1 MSLSQ
6 TLKLLLTQEAN
17 WRRQTIN
24 LNASENYTSPLVK
37 QLIGLH
43 PSYDFYTFPP
53 SGGSI
58 DGPWYFTQPPYL
70 QKIEA
75 HINQLGKILLDCNI
89 LDPRPKG
96 GQASEIA
103 VLTGLA
109 KAGDKVLYV
118 QEQDGGHFGLNFIS
132 QKIGIQLIPIPFD
145 GENYQIDVEKTQ
157 QLILKI
163 WKKETPRKIIL
174 IGQSFVLRQQPLDK
188 LVEKAKNQFPDLI
201 VAYDVSHIL
210 GLIIGKQFTNPISQ
224 GVDFI
229 HGSTHK
235 TFPGPQK
242 GILGFPVHFD
252 NNLRLTIQ
260 QALAP
265 GLQSNCG
272 TSEILGLA
280 VALEEMQIHGIAYAS
295 AVCQHAQYLAQLLD
309 KAGFHIAGKH
319 FGFTETHQVWI
330 IISTEQRAWQAFSQ
344 LHRIGIRVYPAYLPF
359 VKAWGLRLSTN
370 AITRLGFSKSEICT
384 LAQWITDVLLN
395 NCMPE
400 KIFRQVKLLMKK
412 FPLYTVKYALHDEDV
427 HSIFRVNHQE
437 FFE

>member
-17 WRRQTIN
+17 WRKQTIN

-58 DGPWYFTQPPYL
+58 DGPWYFPQPPYL
-70 QKIEA
+70 QQIEV
-75 HINQLGKILLDCNI
+75 HINQLGKILLACSI

-96 GQASEIA
+96 GQAAEIA

-109 KAGDKVLYV
+109 KAGDKVFYV
-118 QEQDGGHFGLNFIS
+118 QGQDGGHFGLNFIS

-145 GENYQIDVEKTQ
+145 EENYQIDVDKTQ
-157 QLILKI
+157 QLIPTL
-163 WKKETPRKIIL
+163 WQKETPRKIIL
-174 IGQSFVLRQQPLDK
+174 IGQSFILRQQPLAK

-201 VAYDVSHIL
+201 VACDVSHTL

-242 GILGFPVHFD
+242 AILGFPTHFD
-252 NNLRLTIQ
+252 NSLRLTIQ

-272 TSEILGLA
+272 TSEILALA
-280 VALEEMQIHGIAYAS
+280 AALEEMQIHGNAYAS

-309 KAGFHIAGKH
+309 KAGFHVAGKH
-319 FGFTETHQVWI
+319 FGFTETHQIWI
-330 IISTEQRAWQAFSQ
+330 SIGTEQRAWQAFSQ
-344 LHRIGIRVYPAYLPF
+344 LHRAGIRAYPAYLPF
-359 VKAWGLRLSTN
+359 VKTWGLRLSTN
-370 AITRLGFSKSEICT
+370 AITRLGFSKSEIHT

-395 NCMPE
+395 NNVPE
-400 KIFRQVKLLMKK
+400 KTFKQVTLLMQQ
-412 FPLYTVKYALHDEDV
+412 FPLHSVKYALHDEDI
-427 HSIFRVNHQE
+427 HSIFRVNYQE
-437 FFE
+437 FVE